1 MEKFIGFKNSNI
13 YVEGK
18 GVIKTSAFVE
28 DGKIKSFEE
37 KEGQLELDEKY
48 IVIPGFIDRH
58 IHGANGS
65 DAMYPNL
72 EDIRNICKTVASEG
86 VSSFLPTTMT
96 QTKENICA
104 ALNNIKE
111 YIEKENDKG
120 AYVLGVHL
128 EGPFISP
135 KYKGAQLEECIIP
148 CDVEK
153 FKEFEKASGDNI
165 KQVSLAYEENGK
177 ELSNY
182 LESKNIV
189 ASLGHTNATA
199 VEVVEA
205 AKNGVTSAT
214 HTYNAM
220 KGLHHREAGT
230 VGGVLIS
237 DEIYAELICDLIHVS
252 KEAIK
257 VLFKAKG
264 LDKVTLVTDGIEAKH
279 LPDGTYKLGGQD
291 VYVKGREARLIDGTL
306 AGSTLKMNEAVR
318 NIKSVLNLSTEKAV
332 DLATI
337 NPAKVLKIDDKK
349 GSIALGKD
357 ADFAVIDADFNV
369 YMTVANGLVVYNNLK
384 K

>member
-1 MEKFIGFKNSNI
+1 MNKFVGFKNSNI

-18 GVIKTSAFVE
+18 GIVKASLEVK
-28 DGKIKSFEE
+28 DGKINSFQAQD
-37 KEGQLELDEKY
+37 GALELDDKY

-58 IHGANGS
+58 VHGANGS

-72 EDIRNICKTVASEG
+72 EDLRNICKTVAREG
-86 VSSFLPTTMT
+86 VSAFLPTTMT
-96 QTKENICA
+96 QTVENINA
-104 ALNNIKE
+104 ALKNINE
-111 YIEKENDKG
+111 YITKENDKG

-148 CDVEK
+148 CDVDK
-153 FKEFEKASGDNI
+153 FKVFEEAAGGNI
-165 KQVSLAYEENGK
+165 KQVTLAYEENGK

-182 LESKNIV
+182 LASKNIV
-189 ASLGHTNATA
+189 ASLGHTNASA
-199 VEVVEA
+199 KDVIEA
-205 AKNGVTSAT
+205 ALNGVVSAT

-230 VGGVLIS
+230 VGGVMLC
-237 DEIYAELICDLIHVS
+237 DNIYAELICDLIHVS
-252 KEAIK
+252 EEAIQ
-257 VLFKAKG
+257 VLYQAKG
-264 LDKVTLVTDGIEAKH
+264 QDKLTLVTDGIEAKH

-291 VYVKGREARLIDGTL
+291 VFVKGKEARLENGTL

-318 NIKSVLNLSTEKAV
+318 NAQEVLNLSMEKAV

-349 GSIALGKD
+349 GSISLNKD
-357 ADFAVIDADFNV
+357 ADFAVVDRDFNV
-369 YMTVANGLVVYNNLK
+369 YMTVANGVVVYNNL
-384 K
+384 